1 MELKTAFKNRGFTLI
16 ELLVFLLVVFILV
29 GLGYANF
36 RKYAQKQ
43 ALWAVAR
50 QIEGDLHLAQSYAMS
65 GKDAS
70 SCISGTY
77 LYGYQLFKL
86 SDRSYSIRRVCRS
99 PQGTFIYSDVSP
111 YRYIP
116 EGFEIDRNF
125 SLVSFRSV
133 VGGVD
138 SPVSINIRRNSAP
151 SSYIVI
157 NVLSTGAISLSYS
170 DGGSAIFPT
179 STPTPPGDVLPP
191 PGIPISTPI
200 LY

>member
-77 LYGYQLFKL
+77 LYGYQLL
-86 SDRSYSIRRVCRS
+86 SLAIVLIVFAVFAVAHKV
-99 PQGTFIYSDVSP
+99 PLFIAMC
-111 YRYIP
+111 
-116 EGFEIDRNF
+116 
-125 SLVSFRSV
+125 LL
-133 VGGVD
+133 
-138 SPVSINIRRNSAP
+138 
-151 SSYIVI
+151 IVI
-157 NVLSTGAISLSYS
+157 YQKDLR
-170 DGGSAIFPT
+170 
-179 STPTPPGDVLPP
+179 
-191 PGIPISTPI
+191 
-200 LY
+200 